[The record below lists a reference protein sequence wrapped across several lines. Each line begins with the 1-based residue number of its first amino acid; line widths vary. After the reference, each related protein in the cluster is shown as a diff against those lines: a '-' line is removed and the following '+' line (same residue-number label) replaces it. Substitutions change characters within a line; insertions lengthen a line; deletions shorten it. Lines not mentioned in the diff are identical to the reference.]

1 MAIQVKTVK
10 NAKRKHDRR
19 IGCEWY
25 VGSNGGRFR
34 FHVWLH
40 TKTRVICGPN
50 IVRSRLTS
58 EARYEKNL
66 CVHAD
71 GRMSWNHAGR
81 LHRGACRR
89 LLSPLLTVAGSLR
102 VQLLNRT
109 RLTKYVVQPVAL
121 SMRGAAAHWQCLD
134 MIEALG
140 AIGAKAELHTVRG
153 CTVATSRGRDRRV

>member
-25 VGSNGGRFR
+25 ADSNARRFR

-40 TKTRVICGPN
+40 TKTRVICGSN

-66 CVHAD
+66 CVDAD
-71 GRMSWNHAGR
+71 GRMSWNHPGW

-89 LLSPLLTVAGSLR
+89 ILPPLLTVAGSLR
-102 VQLLNRT
+102 VQLLNRA

-121 SMRGAAAHWQCLD
+121 SMRGTAAHWRCLD
-134 MIEALG
+134 MIEAAG
-140 AIGAKAELHTVRG
+140 AIGARAELHTVRD
-153 CTVATSRGRDRRV
+153 AL